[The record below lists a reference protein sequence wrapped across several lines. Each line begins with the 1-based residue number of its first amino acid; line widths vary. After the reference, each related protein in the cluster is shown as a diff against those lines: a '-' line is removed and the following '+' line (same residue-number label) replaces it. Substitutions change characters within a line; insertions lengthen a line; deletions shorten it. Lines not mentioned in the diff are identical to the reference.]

1 MIPLVRGTWHLQR
14 TARFGSIC
22 VLIVFQRRA
31 VMLGNIVVYL
41 FLAII
46 LGLAVAW
53 AVYAWLEYRL
63 KQSPPTPSG
72 VGLAVDRHPHDHGA

>member
-1 MIPLVRGTWHLQR
+1 
-14 TARFGSIC
+14 
-22 VLIVFQRRA
+22 
-31 VMLGNIVVYL
+31 MLGNIVVYL